1 MTESSTGAR
10 TIELSLDGQPHR
22 VAAGLTLA
30 ALVEQLGHRPEG
42 VGTAVNG
49 MFVARSARS
58 QRMLAPGDA
67 VMLFQPIVGG

>member
-1 MTESSTGAR
+1 MTESSTGAD

-22 VAAGLTLA
+22 VAVGLTLA

-58 QRMLAPGDA
+58 QRVLAPGDA

>member
-1 MTESSTGAR
+1 MTESTGAD
-10 TIELSLDGQPHR
+10 TIELSLDGRPHC
-22 VAAGLTLA
+22 VTTGLTLA

-58 QRMLAPGDA
+58 QRVLAPGDA

>member
-49 MFVARSARS
+49 MFVARSARPE
-58 QRMLAPGDA
+58 RVLAPGDA